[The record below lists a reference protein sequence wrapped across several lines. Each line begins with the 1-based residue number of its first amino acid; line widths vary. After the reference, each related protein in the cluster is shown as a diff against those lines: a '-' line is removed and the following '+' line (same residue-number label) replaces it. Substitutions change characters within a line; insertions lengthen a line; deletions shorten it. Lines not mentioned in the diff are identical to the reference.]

1 MRKKVLV
8 CGASGFLGNHVFS
21 ELSGHPDLEVK
32 GTFLTN
38 RYNRIDPNDRRLIK
52 ADLTCKETV
61 KSLISE
67 EWDIIVQM
75 AANSSGAKDIVERPY
90 IHITDNVI
98 MNALLFQTAHDHHVN
113 HVIFPSCTVMYP
125 NSDRLLKETDID
137 LNLGFYPK
145 YFGGAW
151 MKVYCEKLCEF
162 YSRLGHTRYTII
174 RHSNI
179 YGPNDRFDPE
189 RSHVCGANINRVMR
203 ARDND
208 KIVVW
213 GEGTETRD
221 FLFVDDLVDFIRL
234 VIARQDY
241 SFDIFNVGYGISFT
255 VKEWIEKI
263 IRRSGKSLTIEFDSA
278 KPTIYTRISLDISK
292 ARNKF
297 GWTAKVSPDIGLSK
311 TISWF
316 LANILNRPC

>member
-8 CGASGFLGNHVFS
+8 CGAGGFLGNHVFS
-21 ELSGHPDLEVK
+21 KLSSHPDLEVK

-38 RYNRIDPNDRRLIK
+38 RYGRINPNDRRLIK

-67 EWDIIVQM
+67 RWDVIVQM
-75 AANSSGAKDIVERPY
+75 AANSSGAKDVVERPY
-90 IHITDNVI
+90 VHVTDNII
-98 MNALLFQTAHDHHVN
+98 MNALLFQAAHDHHVN

-125 NSDRLLKETDID
+125 NSDRPLKETDID
-137 LNLGFYPK
+137 LNLGFHPK

-151 MKVYCEKLCEF
+151 MKVCCEKLCEF
-162 YSRLGHTRYTII
+162 YSRLGHTRYTVI

-189 RSHVCGANINRVMR
+189 RSHVCGANVNRVMR

-213 GEGTETRD
+213 GKGTETRD
-221 FLFVDDLVDFIRL
+221 FLFVDDLIDFIRL
-234 VIARQDY
+234 AIAQQDY
-241 SFDIFNVGYGISFT
+241 SFDIFNVGYGTSFT

-263 IRRSGKSLTIEFDSA
+263 IRRSGKSLTIEFDST
-278 KPTIYTRISLDISK
+278 KPTIDTRISLDISK
-292 ARNKF
+292 ARKKF
-297 GWTAKVSPDIGLSK
+297 GWTAKVNPDGGLK
-311 TISWF
+311 ETIAWF
-316 LANILNRPC
+316 RNNVLK